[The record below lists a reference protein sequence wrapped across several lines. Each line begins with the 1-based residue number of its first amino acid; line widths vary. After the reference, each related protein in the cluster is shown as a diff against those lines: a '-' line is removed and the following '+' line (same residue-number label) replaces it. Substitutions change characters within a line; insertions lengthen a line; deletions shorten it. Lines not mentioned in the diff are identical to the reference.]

1 MNAIINVQDF
11 VQIKNSQTVTTSEF
25 IAQAFKKRHDHV
37 LRDIDNLLAN
47 IDPAFAAQ
55 NFRET
60 EISTQNNL
68 GFTVKNRAYELTK
81 DGFMLLVMGF
91 TGKAALAIKIAYI
104 QAFNQMAQMLSGSLK
119 TKTALPNGLTLE
131 QQDVVKAMHREI
143 LEQTPPEMRKALAIK
158 LWASIKQKF
167 GCTYKAVSPD
177 CFNEVISLMGRIAVE
192 NGIETLYGELLE
204 KQPAPQGVVLTER
217 QMGHFAAGAYMLD
230 LATRRLADLSEPLK
244 MLGARDKGVSAW
256 TIRDEAE
263 IWIKNC
269 RSALEAVL
277 PQMGDN
283 FYRGSVQESLRMMDA
298 LAAR

>member
-11 VQIKNSQTVTTSEF
+11 VQVKNSQTITTSEF
-25 IAQAFKKRHDHV
+25 IAQAFNKRHDNV
-37 LRDIDNLLAN
+37 LQSIDNLLAD

-55 NFRET
+55 KFRET

-104 QAFNQMAQMLSGSLK
+104 QAFNKMAEMLSGSLK

-192 NGIETLYGELLE
+192 NGVETLHGEVLD
-204 KQPAPQGVVLTER
+204 KQPENAEITFSQSELRE
-217 QMGHFAAGAYMLD
+217 
-230 LATRRLADLSEPLK
+230 LATVTYYCAWACDLLRELAAPL
-244 MLGARDKGVSAW
+244 
-256 TIRDEAE
+256 
-263 IWIKNC
+263 
-269 RSALEAVL
+269 SALGYERASTVRTL
-277 PQMGDN
+277 PM
-283 FYRGSVQESLRMMDA
+283 ESHSFLRRTHKA
-298 LAAR
+298 LLREMPKISSAFERECMQNSLSRCEFLI

>member
-11 VQIKNSQTVTTSEF
+11 VQVKNSQTITTSEF
-25 IAQAFKKRHDHV
+25 IAQAFNKRHDNV
-37 LRDIDNLLAN
+37 LQSIDNLLAD

-104 QAFNQMAQMLSGSLK
+104 QAFNKMAEMLSGSLK

-192 NGIETLYGELLE
+192 NGVETLHGEVLD
-204 KQPAPQGVVLTER
+204 KQPENAEITFSQSELRE
-217 QMGHFAAGAYMLD
+217 
-230 LATRRLADLSEPLK
+230 LATVTYYCAWACDLLRELAAPL
-244 MLGARDKGVSAW
+244 
-256 TIRDEAE
+256 
-263 IWIKNC
+263 
-269 RSALEAVL
+269 SALGYERASTVRTL
-277 PQMGDN
+277 PM
-283 FYRGSVQESLRMMDA
+283 ESHSFLRRTHKA
-298 LAAR
+298 LLREMPKISSAFERECMQNSLSRCEFLI

>member
-104 QAFNQMAQMLSGSLK
+104 QAFNKMAEMLSGFHLQ
-119 TKTALPNGLTLE
+119 A
-131 QQDVVKAMHREI
+131 
-143 LEQTPPEMRKALAIK
+143 QTTPDERKPLRD
-158 LWASIKQKF
+158 
-167 GCTYKAVSPD
+167 AV
-177 CFNEVISLMGRIAVE
+177 F
-192 NGIETLYGELLE
+192 
-204 KQPAPQGVVLTER
+204 
-217 QMGHFAAGAYMLD
+217 
-230 LATRRLADLSEPLK
+230 
-244 MLGARDKGVSAW
+244 
-256 TIRDEAE
+256 
-263 IWIKNC
+263 
-269 RSALEAVL
+269 
-277 PQMGDN
+277 
-283 FYRGSVQESLRMMDA
+283 A
-298 LAAR
+298 LAAQYGLAYSTAYKMVHQRFNVESIDMLPAEQIPAAVAYVHHLTLHGEVLDKQPEKTEITFSQRELRELATVAYYCAWSNNLLRELAEPLTALGYERASTVRTLPMESRGFIRRIHKALTREMPKIASAFERDDMQNSLARCEILM

>member
-25 IAQAFKKRHDHV
+25 IAQAFKKRHNDV
-37 LRDIDNLLAN
+37 LRNIDNLLAD

-60 EISTQNNL
+60 ETLRDNPLTGGKTKS
-68 GFTVKNRAYELTK
+68 RAYELTK

-104 QAFNQMAQMLSGSLK
+104 QAFNKMAEMLSGSLK

-192 NGIETLYGELLE
+192 NGVETLHGEVLD
-204 KQPAPQGVVLTER
+204 KQPENAEITFSQSELRE
-217 QMGHFAAGAYMLD
+217 
-230 LATRRLADLSEPLK
+230 LATVTYYCAWACDLLRELAAPL
-244 MLGARDKGVSAW
+244 
-256 TIRDEAE
+256 
-263 IWIKNC
+263 
-269 RSALEAVL
+269 SALGYERASTVRTL
-277 PQMGDN
+277 PM
-283 FYRGSVQESLRMMDA
+283 ESHSFLRRTHKA
-298 LAAR
+298 LLREMPKISSAFERECMQNSLSRCEFLI